1 MSSIADQTISA
12 LRGGHDALVA
22 FVGKLSQEDLLR
34 PSGASDWQVSQ
45 VLSHLG
51 SGAEINL
58 AALRAATSGGATPD
72 GDFNRSVWAR
82 WDAMSP
88 AEQAAGFV
96 ESNARLVEAYE
107 ALDPTARAQLRID
120 LGFLPEPVDVA
131 TSARM
136 RLSEF
141 ALHRWDVEVG
151 FDPAA
156 SVSAEAV
163 PLLLDNV
170 AGMLAWT
177 SRTDVLAGRQVV
189 LTVRLD
195 DPSRVFGLRLGERVE
210 LVEAPEQSDGEL
222 VAPAEA
228 WLRLTVGRLGPQ
240 HTPEGVRLT
249 GPLSLDELRSVFPGF

>member
-22 FVGKLSQEDLLR
+22 FVGKLGPEDLVR

-58 AALRAATSGGATPD
+58 AALRAATSGGATPG
-72 GDFNRSVWAR
+72 GDFNKSVWAR

-96 ESNARLVEAYE
+96 EANQRLVEEYE

-131 TSARM
+131 TAARM

-151 FDPAA
+151 FDPSAT
-156 SVSAEAV
+156 VSGDAV

-170 AGMLAWT
+170 GTMLAWT
-177 SRTDVLAGRQVV
+177 SRPDVLGGRQAH
-189 LTVRLD
+189 LTVRLEE
-195 DPSRVFGLRLGERVE
+195 PSRLFGLRLGERVE
-210 LVEAPEQSDGEL
+210 LTDVPQQPDGEL
-222 VAPAEA
+222 LAPAEA
-228 WLRLTVGRLGPQ
+228 WLRLTVGRLGAPY
-240 HTPEGVRLT
+240 TPEAVRLT
-249 GPLSLDELRSVFPGF
+249 GPVSLDELRGVFPGF

>member
-12 LRGGHDALVA
+12 LRSGHDALVA

-58 AALRAATSGGATPD
+58 AAVRAATSGGTGPG
-72 GDFNRSVWAR
+72 GDFNKSVWAR

-96 ESNARLVEAYE
+96 EANARLVEEYE
-107 ALDPTARAQLRID
+107 SLDPMARAELRID
-120 LGFLPEPVDVA
+120 LGFLPEPVEVA
-131 TSARM
+131 TAARM

-151 FDPAA
+151 FDPSAT
-156 SVSAEAV
+156 VSADAV

-170 AGMLAWT
+170 
-177 SRTDVLAGRQVV
+177 
-189 LTVRLD
+189 
-195 DPSRVFGLRLGERVE
+195 
-210 LVEAPEQSDGEL
+210 
-222 VAPAEA
+222 
-228 WLRLTVGRLGPQ
+228 
-240 HTPEGVRLT
+240 
-249 GPLSLDELRSVFPGF
+249 

>member
-22 FVGKLSQEDLLR
+22 FVGKLGQEDLVR

-58 AALRAATSGGATPD
+58 AALSAAKSGGATPG
-72 GDFNRSVWAR
+72 GDFNKSVWAR

-96 ESNARLVEAYE
+96 EANQRLVEEYE
-107 ALDPTARAQLRID
+107 ALDSTARAQLRID

-151 FDPAA
+151 FDPSAT
-156 SVSAEAV
+156 VSAEAV
-163 PLLLDNV
+163 ALLLDNV
-170 AGMLAWT
+170 GAMLAWT
-177 SRTDVLAGRQVV
+177 SRADVLGGRQAH
-189 LTVRLD
+189 LTVRLEE
-195 DPSRVFGLRLGERVE
+195 PSRLFGLRLGERVE
-210 LVEAPEQSDGEL
+210 LTDVPQQPDGEL
-222 VAPAEA
+222 LAPAEA
-228 WLRLTVGRLGPQ
+228 WLRLTVGRLGAPY
-240 HTPEGVRLT
+240 TPEAVRLT
-249 GPLSLDELRSVFPGF
+249 GPVSLDELRSVFPGF

>member
-12 LRGGHDALVA
+12 LRSGHDALVA
-22 FVGKLSQEDLLR
+22 FVGKLSQEDLVR
-34 PSGASDWQVSQ
+34 PSGASNWQVSQ

-58 AALRAATSGGATPD
+58 AAVRAATSGGAAPG
-72 GDFNRSVWAR
+72 GDFNKSVWAR

-96 ESNARLVEAYE
+96 EANTRLVEEYE
-107 ALDPTARAQLRID
+107 SLDPAARAELRID

-131 TSARM
+131 TATRM

-151 FDPAA
+151 FDPSAT
-156 SVSAEAV
+156 VSADAV

-170 AGMLAWT
+170 GMMLAWA
-177 SRTDVLAGRQVV
+177 SRPDVLGGRQAA

-210 LVEAPEQSDGEL
+210 LTDAPEQPDGEL

-240 HTPEGVRLT
+240 YTPEDVRLT
-249 GPLSLDELRSVFPGF
+249 GPLSMDELRAVFPGF